1 MAAAAVRTCF
11 LCGCTTTITF
21 NGGGP
26 VFPSDAIWAKQNS
39 YTLTCPSK
47 RETSGTPIILD
58 ITGRGFHLTS
68 SENGVLFDL
77 AGNGHLAKVSWTDA
91 SSGNAFLALDRNG
104 NGQIDTG
111 KELFGNFT
119 DQPRSDD
126 PNGFLALAV
135 FDNPT
140 NGGNGDG
147 VIDEHD
153 AIWSRLRLWI
163 DENHDGIS
171 QPEELHT
178 LSELGVYSIGLKYVQ
193 TRRYDEFGNIFRY
206 MGKLNPDGEPR
217 GDQVNRKVY
226 DVILV
231 SSQN

>member
-1 MAAAAVRTCF
+1 VTGDNHVDGVAQGEHPTATGIAAAAVRTCI
-11 LCGCTTTITF
+11 LCGCTTTISF
-21 NGGGP
+21 NNGTA
-26 VFPSDAIWAKQNS
+26 VFPSDAIWIKENG

-47 RETSGTPIILD
+47 RQTSGTPIILD

-111 KELFGNFT
+111 KELFGNFS
-119 DQPRSDD
+119 DQPKSDD

-135 FDNPT
+135 FDDPT

-147 VIDEHD
+147 VIDGHD

-163 DENHDGIS
+163 DEN
-171 QPEELHT
+171 Q
-178 LSELGVYSIGLKYVQ
+178 
-193 TRRYDEFGNIFRY
+193 
-206 MGKLNPDGEPR
+206 
-217 GDQVNRKVY
+217 
-226 DVILV
+226 
-231 SSQN
+231 